1 MTEPPAESRLEQR
14 IAELERENRE
24 LHALQDAGL
33 DLQTELDLDLVL
45 QKVVD
50 QATELLEAKHGALS
64 VIDSAGAIEEFVT
77 SGIDADHRRLIGPPP
92 KGAGLLA
99 VPLIAGDVLNLAD
112 LTRDPRSSGFPANHP
127 PMRSLL
133 AVPVI
138 CSSPHRGNLYLADKR
153 GSDRFSQDDQRT
165 LQRFARLAAAA
176 IDTAHLHQRSESLAI
191 AEERLRI
198 SREIHD
204 GVAQVLAY
212 VNTKAQAAR
221 ELLARGRGKKA
232 IEQLDELAA
241 AARGVYTEVREGIL
255 ALRIQPSPDR
265 SLEQT
270 LREYADHWQ
279 QRGSTRVE
287 LEIDGDL
294 RLTPSVQLQLV
305 RIVQEALANVRK
317 HAQAQAVEV
326 RVARVDSE
334 LRVSIVDDG
343 RGFDPARTAGRGE
356 RRFGLSVMRERAEGI
371 GGSLTLESTPGKGT
385 RIDVAVPTSSLES
398 PRTGGSKDAN
408 PDSR

>member
-1 MTEPPAESRLEQR
+1 MSEKPPASESAAR
-14 IAELERENRE
+14 IAELERDNRE

-33 DLQTELDLDLVL
+33 DLQGELDLDLVL

-50 QATELLEAKHGALS
+50 QATELLEANYGALS
-64 VIDSAGAIEEFVT
+64 VIDPNGAIEEFLT
-77 SGIDADHRRLIGPPP
+77 AGLDTEGRRAIGAPP

-99 VPLIAGDVLNLAD
+99 VPLFEGDVLNLED
-112 LTRDPRSSGFPANHP
+112 LTRDPRSAGFPPNHP

-133 AVPVI
+133 AVPIV
-138 CSSPHRGNLYLADKR
+138 CRSPHRGNLYIADKKVA
-153 GSDRFSQDDQRT
+153 GKFSEGDQLT

-221 ELLARGRGKKA
+221 ELLSRGRSENA

-241 AARGVYTEVREGIL
+241 AARSVYTEVREGIL

-270 LREYADHWQ
+270 LLEYADHWQ
-279 QRGSTRVE
+279 QRGATQVKVDIE
-287 LEIDGDL
+287 ADL
-294 RLTPSVQLQLV
+294 KLGANVQLQLV
-305 RIVQEALANVRK
+305 RIIQEALANVRK
-317 HAQAQAVEV
+317 HARAQQVEV
-326 RVARVDSE
+326 RVATGESE
-334 LRVSIVDDG
+334 LQVSIVDDG
-343 RGFDPARTAGRGE
+343 CGFDPHQSAGRGE

-371 GGSLTLESTPGKGT
+371 GGRLTVESAPDRGT
-385 RIDVAVPTSSLES
+385 RIEVTVPTSSLE
-398 PRTGGSKDAN
+398 PARTGGSNHAN
-408 PDSR
+408 PDS